1 MNQDSPVSKGY
12 LFRKDTLFPVEE
24 EAADDIAAIAFVNKR
39 IPIHEGVPS
48 LFCLM
53 AGNDFHMVR

>member
-1 MNQDSPVSKGY
+1 MFGKQS
-12 LFRKDTLFPVEE
+12 LFPVPK